1 MGIVS
6 CFVNLREGCYKGHC
20 SVKKGSKAGIAD
32 RKVVVGGGTIRVR
45 KKRGSDTKINLVMIC
60 VLLYNCVYYKDYN
73 R

>member
-1 MGIVS
+1 MGIVN

-20 SVKKGSKAGIAD
+20 GIAD
-32 RKVVVGGGTIRVR
+32 RKAVVGGGTIRVR

-60 VLLYNCVYYKDYN
+60 VLLYNCVCYKDYN